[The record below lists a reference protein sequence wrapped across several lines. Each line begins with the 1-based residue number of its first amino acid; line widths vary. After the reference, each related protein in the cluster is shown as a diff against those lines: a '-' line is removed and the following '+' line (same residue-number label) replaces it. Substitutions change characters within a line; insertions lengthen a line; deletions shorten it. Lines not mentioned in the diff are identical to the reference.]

1 MKGIEVRFRLAL
13 KVFVGQGTASWLRNL
28 CSCALELSMGC
39 AHIDRHV
46 LN

>member
-1 MKGIEVRFRLAL
+1 MKGIEARFRPAL
-13 KVFVGQGTASWLRNL
+13 KVFVAQGTSWLRNL